1 MRHRRQRREYKT
13 KRRECRICG
22 VTKSAD
28 RVRLFSRDLVGKR
41 LTDVVRN
48 ISGIAKN
55 ANRCYRNLARLP
67 LETAIQPDDAV
78 CLLCARSQH
87 GVGLVYDL
95 DTVCTD
101 AERVEQ
107 LAHELRKPEHALVVL
122 WRDARLEMIEWE
134 GSERTQV
141 PRRVGRWW
149 RRVLGGRNGARLAEL
164 EECASQDAALKRD
177 LDELFARTLPH
188 QVETYSRRV
197 IIMQRHVES
206 ACGGY
211 VPRAHDTAQLA
222 GWSEEGAPPEKVLVG
237 RWYRDFVQRKI
248 GDRLRA
254 AVTEPAVLAAL
265 DYLEQQP
272 PRPRPPQQRMEDTRK
287 VVIFAKHVE
296 ENCHGKLPRT
306 KDCAELEG
314 WDHEN
319 AGAARVQV
327 GQWWYDFTTTN
338 DGARKKRVVEAAAR
352 DDDTATRE
360 ALQYLATRL
369 ANGDEFVVFV
379 STRLTWWSTTLRM
392 KTLNPKKET
401 HLSVNPESRD
411 PRRSNVSSE
420 MPSPK
425 MRHTKTNMCA
435 TASEWRRVGEV
446 EHTLDVGR
454 KRVGRRRSS
463 RASSEEV
470 RRGVKSHITKNNI
483 RRLISVHSYT

>member
-1 MRHRRQRREYKT
+1 MRHRRQRRQWKT

-22 VTKSAD
+22 VQKSA
-28 RVRLFSRDLVGKR
+28 RGLRLFSRDLVGKR
-41 LTDVVRN
+41 LTDVVH

-55 ANRCYRNLARLP
+55 ANKCYRNLARLP

-87 GVGLVYDL
+87 GVELVFRL
-95 DTVCTD
+95 DTVATD

-107 LAHELRKPEHALVVL
+107 LANELRKPEHALVVL

-134 GSERTQV
+134 GSEQTQV
-141 PRRVGRWW
+141 PRRVGLWW
-149 RRVLGGRNGARLAEL
+149 RGVLGDRNGARLAEL

-211 VPRAHDTAQLA
+211 VPRARDTAQLA

-237 RWYRDFVQRKI
+237 SWYRDFVRRKI

-287 VVIFAKHVE
+287 VVIFAKHVQ
-296 ENCHGKLPRT
+296 ENCDGKLPRT
-306 KDCAELEG
+306 PDCAELEG
-314 WDHEN
+314 WEDES

-327 GQWWYDFTTTN
+327 GHWWSDFATKN

-352 DDDTATRE
+352 DDDTAKTQE
-360 ALQYLATRL
+360 TLQYLATCAKR
-369 ANGDEFVVFV
+369 DE
-379 STRLTWWSTTLRM
+379 
-392 KTLNPKKET
+392 KKGGPPKR
-401 HLSVNPESRD
+401 SR
-411 PRRSNVSSE
+411 
-420 MPSPK
+420 
-425 MRHTKTNMCA
+425 
-435 TASEWRRVGEV
+435 
-446 EHTLDVGR
+446 
-454 KRVGRRRSS
+454 
-463 RASSEEV
+463 
-470 RRGVKSHITKNNI
+470 
-483 RRLISVHSYT
+483 

>member
-1 MRHRRQRREYKT
+1 MSTFVAKRRETLHHRPRENEKLTTGNASCREKRFTSRARSSDGTFERTIRASSFVIRLQERESAMRHRRRRREWKT

-22 VTKSAD
+22 VYKSATG
-28 RVRLFSRDLVGKR
+28 VRLFSRDLVGKR
-41 LTDVVRN
+41 LTDVVH

-67 LETAIQPDDAV
+67 LETAIQADDAV

-87 GVGLVYDL
+87 GVGLVAHL
-95 DTVCTD
+95 DVATD

-107 LAHELRKPEHALVVL
+107 LALELRKPEHALVVL
-122 WRDARLEMIEWE
+122 WGDARLEMIEWE

-149 RRVLGGRNGARLAEL
+149 RGVLGDRNGARRAEL

-287 VVIFAKHVE
+287 VVIFAKHVQE
-296 ENCHGKLPRT
+296 KCDGKLPRN
-306 KDCAELEG
+306 KDCDELEG
-314 WDHEN
+314 WDRES

-338 DGARKKRVVEAAAR
+338 NDARKKRVVEAAAR
-352 DDDTATRE
+352 VDDTAKTQE
-360 ALQYLATRL
+360 ALQYLATRPQR
-369 ANGDEFVVFV
+369 D
-379 STRLTWWSTTLRM
+379 
-392 KTLNPKKET
+392 KKKR
-401 HLSVNPESRD
+401 SR
-411 PRRSNVSSE
+411 
-420 MPSPK
+420 
-425 MRHTKTNMCA
+425 
-435 TASEWRRVGEV
+435 
-446 EHTLDVGR
+446 
-454 KRVGRRRSS
+454 
-463 RASSEEV
+463 
-470 RRGVKSHITKNNI
+470 
-483 RRLISVHSYT
+483 